1 MIDKGILF
9 RFSLS
14 YVVVNIVDVNDNI
27 LIFLGLYLVNVN
39 EDLRVGFF
47 VKCVVVIDK
56 DKYLNLMYFF
66 GNDKISYDVFC
77 ID

>member
-1 MIDKGILF
+1 M
-9 RFSLS
+9 
-14 YVVVNIVDVNDNI
+14 VVNIVDVNDNI